1 MSNIHEKIREL
12 RKQKG
17 INQKQVAE
25 SAGLSVA
32 AYSNIESGIS
42 KSITIEAGKGI
53 AKALDENFVQLF
65 EISSPGTEIAKFEI
79 ENKVLQEKIKEL
91 EKWIEIKDKL
101 INLLQ
106 DENESIKYENAVYKI
121 LNNFDELIA
130 DEKLIRAIPEPER
143 TPDIELRIE
152 MLKELFDNYIVE
164 GFPSKKVLLNILF
177 SNMDFISLMEDES
190 ENKEEFMKKS
200 TSYLNQFI
208 DVDANEVEKYMKV
221 NLKTK
226 WDNNFSRPW
235 NQTKWDFRKYWK
247 DID

>member
-1 MSNIHEKIREL
+1 MNLVS
-12 RKQKG
+12 
-17 INQKQVAE
+17 
-25 SAGLSVA
+25 
-32 AYSNIESGIS
+32 
-42 KSITIEAGKGI
+42 
-53 AKALDENFVQLF
+53 
-65 EISSPGTEIAKFEI
+65 
-79 ENKVLQEKIKEL
+79 EKIKEL
-91 EKWIEIKDKL
+91 REAKNLSQKKLAEIAGVSQPTIYNLEHGKADNITLSIGKNIAKALEVSFNELFDIENSIAGKSEAAAELDQLRAKVMELEKWIDIKDKL
-101 INLLQ
+101 IKLLQ

-130 DEKLIRAIPEPER
+130 DEKLIRSIPEPER

-235 NQTKWDFRKYWK
+235 TQTKRDFRKYWK